1 MANNGNF
8 DWLSDPL
15 PAFQAQTA
23 WNDGSYANLER
34 WELVYLPSG
43 DFSIAAGAALLS
55 DHIRRFRFSPEI
67 IQRMGHFTDHLGRSV
82 LTESFLNYLQR
93 MRLKINIY
101 AALEGTLLLPGQPL
115 LIIQG
120 PKLPVLLLES
130 ALRNLCLHHT
140 IVATQ
145 AALNGWEQRHYKE
158 SAAPDVPVWEQ
169 NPDGWKKRACY
180 VGGGTVGADQIMP
193 ALKLHAPVSFGGEPL
208 SQIRRL
214 YQGEMPVG
222 DVWLTRSL
230 EATAGISKSSIF
242 IEDAQS
248 GSRKKISFTRF
259 QNLYQPL
266 VLGGRPVWTTQAL
279 PYLRQ
284 RTFKQMHAFRQTDL
298 AQYPSGWLYADTVPA

>member
-1 MANNGNF
+1 MADNF

-23 WNDGSYANLER
+23 WNDGSYANQEQ
-34 WELVYLPSG
+34 WELVYLPTSA
-43 DFSIAAGAALLS
+43 FSIAAGAALLS
-55 DHIRRFRFSPEI
+55 EHIRHFRFSTEI

-101 AALEGTLLLPGQPL
+101 TALEGTLLLPGQPL

-120 PKLPVLLLES
+120 AKLPILLLES
-130 ALRNLCLHHT
+130 ALHALCLDHT

-145 AALNGWEQRHYKE
+145 AAQHGWEQQHYKE
-158 SAAPDVPVWEQ
+158 AETPEAPVWAQ

-180 VGGGTVGADQIMP
+180 VGGGAVYTDQIFP
-193 ALKLHAPVSFGGEPL
+193 EIKLHAPVSFGGEPL

-214 YQGEMPVG
+214 YQGEKPVA

-230 EATAGISKSSIF
+230 EAKATISRSSLS

-248 GSRKKISFTRF
+248 GRRETVKFTRF

-266 VLGGRPVWTTQAL
+266 VLEGRPVCTTQAL

-284 RTFKQMHAFRQTDL
+284 RTFKQLDAFRQTDL
-298 AQYPSGWLYADTVPA
+298 AQYPSGWLYVDTNPA